1 MKVTATIVEVIHRET
16 FIFEHDGRQ
25 LTYVM
30 ERTPL
35 HEPLNSFFEDKSRG
49 DQFYDEQLEK
59 DLIQHMMQQKSF

>member
-1 MKVTATIVEVIHRET
+1 MKVTATISEVIHRET

-35 HEPLNSFFEDKSRG
+35 HEPLN
-49 DQFYDEQLEK
+49 
-59 DLIQHMMQQKSF
+59 